1 MEELKKIMMD
11 TKISAEFDPNSKED
25 LEWLETQVK
34 AILEATPALKKLEA
48 KLGKMGDVDPVLEEV
63 LGNLKKVTNVG
74 GMSKS
79 GNKSNKTNKTNGTNG
94 TNGTGNTTANATAA
108 AAAAADGA
116 AAASGDAAAA
126 TGDAAAATG
135 EAAAAA

>member
-25 LEWLETQVK
+25 LDWLETQVK
-34 AILEATPALKKLEA
+34 AILEATPALKKLET

-74 GMSKS
+74 GMAKG

-94 TNGTGNTTANATAA
+94 TNGTNATANATAA
-108 AAAAADGA
+108 AGDGA
-116 AAASGDAAAA
+116 AAAGAAATADAAAA
-126 TGDAAAATG
+126 TGDAAAA
-135 EAAAAA
+135 AAA